1 MRKHITQ
8 VVLLLLAVAAVFA
21 GGCGKKSP
29 TEGKTPLARVY
40 DKYFFLEDLAE
51 NQTDLSK
58 DDSAALVK
66 NLIELWMQKQLM
78 LNKAEMNLSDE
89 DKDIDKIVED
99 YRASLLIDKY
109 KREFL
114 KEKLDTNISESEIQ
128 KYYNQYSESFVNN
141 KVIVKAHFVKIP
153 VVSDNVPL
161 FRQQFSANKA
171 ADTVQIREYIRRNG
185 LISNDYTKKWITFT
199 EIAGMLP
206 SPITNIE
213 PILKSTNFIQN
224 QDEEAFYFV
233 RFDEYKLAGEIKPL
247 ELVSEDI
254 RLLLINKRKT
264 ELLKTLE
271 INIYQNAVESG
282 NIEIFDSTYT
292 DK

>member
-1 MRKHITQ
+1 MIY
-8 VVLLLLAVAAVFA
+8 VLLALFA
-21 GGCGKKSP
+21 SFSVGCGTKSP
-29 TEGKTPLARVY
+29 TDGKVPLARVY
-40 DKYFFLEDLAE
+40 DNYFFLEDLSDF
-51 NQTDLSK
+51 QKGLSK
-58 DDSAALVK
+58 EDSTAMVK
-66 NLIELWMQKQLM
+66 NLIELWMQKELM
-78 LNKAEMNLSDE
+78 LNKAEKNLSDE
-89 DKDIDKIVED
+89 DKDIEKIVQD

-114 KEKLDTNISESEIQ
+114 KEKLDTTILESDIE
-128 KYYNQYSESFVNN
+128 KYYNKYAESFANN
-141 KVIVKAHFVKIP
+141 QVIVKAHFVKIP

-161 FRQQFSANKA
+161 FRQQFASNISS
-171 ADTVQIREYIRRNG
+171 DTTEIRNYIRRNAT
-185 LISNDYTKKWITFT
+185 ISNDYTNKWITFS

-224 QDEEAFYFV
+224 QDEDYFYFV

-271 INIYQNAVESG
+271 INIYQNAIESG